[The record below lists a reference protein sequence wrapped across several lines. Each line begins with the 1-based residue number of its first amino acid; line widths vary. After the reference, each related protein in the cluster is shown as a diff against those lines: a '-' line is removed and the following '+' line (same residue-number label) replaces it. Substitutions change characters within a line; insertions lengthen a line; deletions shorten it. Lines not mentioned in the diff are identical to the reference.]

1 MTPSKP
7 PAKPAL
13 PKPLGIGI
21 IGTGWVA
28 GAHADHWKKVA
39 GAEIV
44 AVCSRREESARSF
57 VADKQLAHAA
67 PYADLKRFLAHAGL
81 DVVVLAT
88 PHPNHPAET
97 IAAAKA
103 GKHVV
108 IEKPVALDPASLRRM
123 VAAVNAAGVKTSVCF
138 ELRWI
143 GLFKNVQALLA
154 QGLLGHVFHGEVG
167 YNHGCGPWYRQWA
180 WNIKKAIGGS
190 AELTAGCHA
199 IDALTWFMGRRVVE
213 VAAMKGTS
221 PKNPLQYEYPPNST
235 ALLRFEDGATGNVHT
250 SIECRG
256 PYHLPI
262 LLQGDKGTI
271 HYDKVFTLDWP
282 GQTDWTAI
290 PADLPHSG
298 KVEHHPYQ
306 GQFEHF
312 ADCIRRD
319 LRPHNDLNHCA
330 HVHEI
335 CFAIEEAAKLGRT
348 VKVKKTS
355 GT

>member
-1 MTPSKP
+1 VSNR
-7 PAKPAL
+7 
-13 PKPLGIGI
+13 KPLGIGI
-21 IGTGWVA
+21 VGTGWVA
-28 GAHADHWKKVA
+28 GAHVDNLRRVA

-44 AVCSRREESARSF
+44 AVCSRQEERAKEFIAQR
-57 VADKQLAHAA
+57 QLPHAA
-67 PYADLKRFLAHAGL
+67 PYADLKRFLSHAGL
-81 DVVVLAT
+81 EVVVLAT
-88 PHPNHPAET
+88 PHVNHPAET

-143 GLFKNVQALLA
+143 GLFKNIKALLA
-154 QGLLGHVFHGEVG
+154 QGLLGNVFYGEVG
-167 YNHGCGPWYRQWA
+167 YNHGCGPWYRQWE
-180 WNIKKAIGGS
+180 WNVKKELGGS

-199 IDALTWFMGRRVVE
+199 IDALLWFMGRRVVE
-213 VAAMKGTS
+213 VAAMRSTS
-221 PKNPLQYEYPPNST
+221 PKNPLKYEYPPNST
-235 ALLRFEDGATGNVHT
+235 ALFRFEDGSTGKVHT

-256 PYHLPI
+256 PYHFPI
-262 LLQGDKGTI
+262 LLQGDKGSI

-282 GQTDWTAI
+282 GQQGWTTI
-290 PADLPHSG
+290 PADLPDSG

-306 GQFEHF
+306 GQFEDF
-312 ADCIRRD
+312 VACIRENR
-319 LRPHNDLNHCA
+319 RPHNDLNHCA

-348 VKVKKTS
+348 VKVRKTP